1 MECLIIIG
9 NGIVDAVVSLCVEK
23 IYKKI
28 KNKFSNTNNQIETVH
43 LNFRPQKSDEDIEE
57 IIIKKK
63 KKKKVNFAGIETDT
77 ETDYDTD
84 KDINK
89 NKLISTNN
97 IK

>member
-1 MECLIIIG
+1 MECLIIIYSG
-9 NGIVDAVVSLCVEK
+9 MVDAVVSLCVEK

-28 KNKFSNTNNQIETVH
+28 KNKFSNTNTENVH

-57 IIIKKK
+57 IIVKKK
-63 KKKKVNFAGIETDT
+63 KKKKVNFTDIGTETDT
-77 ETDYDTD
+77 EYETD

-89 NKLISTNN
+89 LIITNN